1 MDNLEMLERIKYS
14 IENRGVTYEKCADMI
29 SLIMAGDSD
38 GTMSSDEVVRW
49 ARYARSKLLRIR
61 TDEAYGQ
68 IYECYRIAGAYNFD
82 DYMSACE
89 FYRDPAARFWWPR
102 RRVLEG
108 KHRIASQIQEF
119 IDSKEA
125 RYLGFSMPP
134 GTGKLLADDT
144 PVLTHQGWKKHGDL
158 VVGDEVIGMDGK
170 YKKVRNVFPKDVANV
185 RVWFS
190 NGEHIDCHENHE
202 WLVHDR
208 ARGEEVIVE
217 ARKFL
222 QVKLD
227 SGIPDTRGHRYRFML
242 PAHEPVRGNDIH
254 VPVRPYMFGAWL
266 GDGTSANPY
275 LTLAEEDLIIAEK
288 AANCGYSIR
297 HKWIHKTT
305 GVYTVDFWGLREDL
319 EMMGLCNSR
328 HPGVKYIPDEYFLLT
343 ERERL
348 ELLAGLIDTDGTKCD
363 GSKYAISTV
372 IPELRDGIIKLLST
386 FGWRACMTEEQPH
399 MSSGGIEGKRTCWR
413 IQFTPD
419 RWIPLYVERKKQT
432 SISKQ
437 RRISIVKAERIDP
450 VPGNCIQVEDGM
462 YLVGNTMIPTHNSTL
477 IKFLLAYVAGRWPD
491 SANMYVSYSDGMV
504 KMLLDSEKAILTDK
518 SEYKHNEIFH
528 NGRPAI
534 SSEYKTLSYRMKG
547 DFPTLGLVAL
557 GGSVTGRTRANKFLI
572 TDDLVKNAEEAR
584 SPERLEKLYADYK
597 ATLTTR
603 MIGDDV
609 KQIQLGTI
617 WSVHD
622 PISRMK
628 AEHEGDPRYRFIA
641 IPVCDEEGH
650 SNFLYDHPDNYTDE
664 KIREIREE
672 MDPVD
677 FSCLYMQQGI
687 QKEGLA
693 FRPDEMRYYNGVLP
707 PVEPDKR
714 TFFCDVAF
722 GGGDSLAQVFAYV
735 YQDDIFIPDV
745 VFNKGAKDETQPV
758 VVGRIMRHRC
768 HTGRFEANNG
778 GDFYADDIDQALRG
792 EGYHMNI
799 TTAKA
804 PTTMS
809 KEARIEQYAPD
820 IKRFV
825 FLEPSMQSE
834 EYKRFMTEVFSFSFT
849 AKNIHDDAPD
859 ALAGLAAMLV
869 EKPKVVTSPFKR
881 W

>member
-1 MDNLEMLERIKYS
+1 MDNHEMLERIKYS
-14 IENRGVTYEKCADMI
+14 IENRGVTYEKCADLI
-29 SLIMAGDSD
+29 SCVMSGDAD
-38 GTMSSDEVVRW
+38 GTLSGDEVVRW
-49 ARYARSKLLRIR
+49 CRYARSKLMEIR
-61 TDEAYGQ
+61 TEEAYGQ
-68 IYECYRIAGAYNFD
+68 IYECYRIAGQYNFD

-89 FYRDPAARFWWPR
+89 FYREPQARFWWPR
-102 RRVLEG
+102 RKVLEG
-108 KHRIASQIQEF
+108 KHRIATQIQEF
-119 IDSKEA
+119 MDDPTT
-125 RYLGFSMPP
+125 RYLGFSAPP
-134 GTGKLLADDT
+134 GIGK
-144 PVLTHQGWKKHGDL
+144 
-158 VVGDEVIGMDGK
+158 
-170 YKKVRNVFPKDVANV
+170 
-185 RVWFS
+185 
-190 NGEHIDCHENHE
+190 
-202 WLVHDR
+202 
-208 ARGEEVIVE
+208 
-217 ARKFL
+217 
-222 QVKLD
+222 
-227 SGIPDTRGHRYRFML
+227 
-242 PAHEPVRGNDIH
+242 
-254 VPVRPYMFGAWL
+254 
-266 GDGTSANPY
+266 
-275 LTLAEEDLIIAEK
+275 
-288 AANCGYSIR
+288 
-297 HKWIHKTT
+297 
-305 GVYTVDFWGLREDL
+305 
-319 EMMGLCNSR
+319 
-328 HPGVKYIPDEYFLLT
+328 
-343 ERERL
+343 
-348 ELLAGLIDTDGTKCD
+348 
-363 GSKYAISTV
+363 
-372 IPELRDGIIKLLST
+372 
-386 FGWRACMTEEQPH
+386 
-399 MSSGGIEGKRTCWR
+399 
-413 IQFTPD
+413 
-419 RWIPLYVERKKQT
+419 
-432 SISKQ
+432 
-437 RRISIVKAERIDP
+437 
-450 VPGNCIQVEDGM
+450 
-462 YLVGNTMIPTHNSTL
+462 STL
-477 IKFLLAYVAGRWPD
+477 IKFLLAYIAGRWPE

-504 KMLLDSEKAILTDK
+504 KMILDSEKDILTNK
-518 SEYKHNEIFH
+518 NEYKHNEIFH

-641 IPVCDEEGH
+641 LPVCDEEGH

-664 KIREIREE
+664 KIAEIRAS

-707 PVEPDKR
+707 PVEPDKK

-758 VVGRIMRHRC
+758 VAGRIMRHKC

-778 GDFYADDIDQALRG
+778 GDFYADDIDQALRAD
-792 EGYHMNI
+792 GYHMNI

-820 IKRFV
+820 IKKFV
-825 FLEPSMQSE
+825 FLEPKMQSE
-834 EYKRFMTEVFSFSFT
+834 EYKRFMAEVFSFSFT

-859 ALAGLAAMLV
+859 SLAGLAAMLV

>member
-1 MDNLEMLERIKYS
+1 MDNVEMLERIKYS
-14 IENRGVTYEKCADMI
+14 IETRGVTYEKCADMI

-38 GTMSSDEVVRW
+38 GTLSSENVVRW

-89 FYRDPAARFWWPR
+89 FYREPAARFWWPR

-108 KHRIASQIQEF
+108 KHHVASTIQNF
-119 IDSKEA
+119 IDDPQA
-125 RYLGFSMPP
+125 RYLGISCPP
-134 GTGKLLADDT
+134 GVGKT
-144 PVLTHQGWKKHGDL
+144 
-158 VVGDEVIGMDGK
+158 
-170 YKKVRNVFPKDVANV
+170 
-185 RVWFS
+185 
-190 NGEHIDCHENHE
+190 
-202 WLVHDR
+202 
-208 ARGEEVIVE
+208 
-217 ARKFL
+217 
-222 QVKLD
+222 
-227 SGIPDTRGHRYRFML
+227 
-242 PAHEPVRGNDIH
+242 
-254 VPVRPYMFGAWL
+254 
-266 GDGTSANPY
+266 
-275 LTLAEEDLIIAEK
+275 
-288 AANCGYSIR
+288 
-297 HKWIHKTT
+297 
-305 GVYTVDFWGLREDL
+305 
-319 EMMGLCNSR
+319 
-328 HPGVKYIPDEYFLLT
+328 
-343 ERERL
+343 
-348 ELLAGLIDTDGTKCD
+348 
-363 GSKYAISTV
+363 
-372 IPELRDGIIKLLST
+372 
-386 FGWRACMTEEQPH
+386 
-399 MSSGGIEGKRTCWR
+399 
-413 IQFTPD
+413 
-419 RWIPLYVERKKQT
+419 
-432 SISKQ
+432 
-437 RRISIVKAERIDP
+437 
-450 VPGNCIQVEDGM
+450 
-462 YLVGNTMIPTHNSTL
+462 TL

-528 NGRPAI
+528 NGRLAI

-778 GDFYADDIDQALRG
+778 GDFYADDIDGMLRG

-849 AKNIHDDAPD
+849 AKNVHDDAPD